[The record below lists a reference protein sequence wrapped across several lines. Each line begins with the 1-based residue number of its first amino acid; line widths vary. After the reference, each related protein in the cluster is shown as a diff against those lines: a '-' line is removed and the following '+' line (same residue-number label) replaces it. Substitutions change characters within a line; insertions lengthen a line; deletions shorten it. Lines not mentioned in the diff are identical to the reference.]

1 MFRLP
6 NSCSYFT
13 SWQSYAQNP
22 SSYTSTVYEQ
32 RSLDVQAGF
41 RKGRETVGQIANI
54 CWIIESKGV
63 QTNIFFFIDHVKAFD
78 CMDYNELWKIQ
89 NMSIPDYLTCLQISQ
104 EADQVVW
111 YSHLW
116 KIYTLFNFSLTPDPR
131 DSICQEPRMLLIA
144 VNQQG
149 PPSHILPDKGF
160 HECSDLQR
168 VVKTKQKKPTNTV
181 LVWLLICGR

>member
-1 MFRLP
+1 MATTLEKVTFHFNPKEGQCQTMFRLP

-41 RKGRETVGQIANI
+41 RKGRGTVGQIANI

-89 NMSIPDYLTCLQISQ
+89 NMSIPDYLTCLLRNPYAGQK
-104 EADQVVW
+104 ATVRTGHGTTVW
-111 YSHLW
+111 F
-116 KIYTLFNFSLTPDPR
+116 KI
-131 DSICQEPRMLLIA
+131 
-144 VNQQG
+144 G
-149 PPSHILPDKGF
+149 KG
-160 HECSDLQR
+160 
-168 VVKTKQKKPTNTV
+168 V
-181 LVWLLICGR
+181 